1 MLRVVTSFPGI
12 EAIDAG
18 CSSTAAHYG
27 SAENGT
33 KVHLDILPNLFMF
46 YLCSVLNLLSK

>member
-1 MLRVVTSFPGI
+1 VVTSFPGI

-18 CSSTAAHYG
+18 FSLRVARYG

-33 KVHLDILPNLFMF
+33 GAYLDILLKFF
-46 YLCSVLNLLSK
+46 KFLLCSVLNLLSSKM